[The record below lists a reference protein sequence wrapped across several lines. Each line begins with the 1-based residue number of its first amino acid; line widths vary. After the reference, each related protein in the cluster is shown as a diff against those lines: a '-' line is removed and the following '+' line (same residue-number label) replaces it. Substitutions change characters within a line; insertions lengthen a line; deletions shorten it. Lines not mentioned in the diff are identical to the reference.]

1 MLYFLF
7 TIKIFLQE
15 GAEEGVQYLLVL
27 RKQYL
32 YMKTVENTK
41 RVKIFSSEYVKWRM
55 DLKLNKG
62 QSNTPMHW

>member
-7 TIKIFLQE
+7 IIKIFLQE
-15 GAEEGVQYLLVL
+15 EAKEGIQYLLVL

-32 YMKTVENTK
+32 YKKTVE
-41 RVKIFSSEYVKWRM
+41 KIFSFEYVKWRM

-62 QSNTPMHW
+62 QSNTPMH